1 VRTSVCRPAADIRA
15 WDRHLEP
22 EPKTVGKLIAG
33 CHRSQG
39 GGAAL
44 AEIAAF
50 FGAAAALAAALFS
63 GVSLYL
69 SGKREERRWRR
80 DVLLSA
86 YQRMIELSFD
96 RSLRAVKG
104 IDTRQGIE
112 SFVLNELREEEYA
125 LHLEYDSMLTR
136 VRLLAAANVVAAAEK
151 LHLYDNELVE
161 LADLKT
167 DQKPSETDVSAFEGK
182 REQNRRA
189 KQHML
194 SAARATLGLD
204 PAAPIGDS
212 YWEPLLRSED
222 QS

>member
-1 VRTSVCRPAADIRA
+1 LLQVARWGRT
-15 WDRHLEP
+15 
-22 EPKTVGKLIAG
+22 
-33 CHRSQG
+33 
-39 GGAAL
+39 L

-63 GVSLYL
+63 GASLYL

-80 DVLLSA
+80 DVLPSA

-112 SFVLNELREEEYA
+112 NFVLKELREEEYA

-136 VRLLAAANVVAAAEK
+136 VRLLAAANVVDAAER

-167 DQKPSETDVSAFEGK
+167 DQKPSEADVSAFEGK

-189 KQHML
+189 KQDML

-204 PAAPIGDS
+204 PAAAIGDS
-212 YWEPLLRSED
+212 YWGTSPEE
-222 QS
+222 

>member
-1 VRTSVCRPAADIRA
+1 
-15 WDRHLEP
+15 
-22 EPKTVGKLIAG
+22 LIAQQAVTG
-33 CHRSQG
+33 RKV
-39 GGAAL
+39 GGATL

-112 SFVLNELREEEYA
+112 SFVLKELREEEYS

-136 VRLLAAANVVAAAEK
+136 LCLLATANVVDAAERV
-151 LHLYDNELVE
+151 HLYDNELVE
-161 LADLKT
+161 LAELKT
-167 DQKPSETDVSAFEGK
+167 DQKPSEADVNAFEEK

-189 KQHML
+189 KQDML

-204 PAAPIGDS
+204 QAAPIGDS
-212 YWEPLLRSED
+212 YWGTSPEN
-222 QS
+222 